1 MDNLRTLYGH
11 LRTCFRMIIDE
22 VLGEDYYTIDMS
34 VVGSDEE
41 ALMAILGA
49 IRRLKSTLK
58 WSLIFNSIL
67 SVILAL
73 VFVHLIF

>member
-1 MDNLRTLYGH
+1 MERLETLYGH

-49 IRRLKSTLK
+49 IRRLKSNLK
-58 WSLIFNSIL
+58 WALICNSVL

-73 VFVHLIF
+73 VFVHLVF